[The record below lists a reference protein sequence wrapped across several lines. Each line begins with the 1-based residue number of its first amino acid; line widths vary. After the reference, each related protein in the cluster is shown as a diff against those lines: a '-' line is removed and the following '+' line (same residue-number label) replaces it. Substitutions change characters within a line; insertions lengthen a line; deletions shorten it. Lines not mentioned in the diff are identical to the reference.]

1 MTPFGALQ
9 SRPDPVSVLV
19 CESGRR
25 WCDAARRFVG
35 PFQHATRSAPRI
47 RQVAMDQPIFVVQPA
62 ELSKVRAML
71 AGHKAIVILWEIS
84 HQNAPS
90 VALTIAQIGVGRPDV
105 LQLAAIGDAPSRQS
119 NDLSLRILELGVS
132 ALVRSPEEFA
142 SIARMIRRRFS
153 AQHP

>member
-1 MTPFGALQ
+1 MTRFSSHGSTRA
-9 SRPDPVSVLV
+9 PVSVLV

-35 PFQHATRSAPRI
+35 PFQHATESAPNNRLARI
-47 RQVAMDQPIFVVQPA
+47 DQPIFAVQPA
-62 ELSKVRAML
+62 ELSKVRAIL
-71 AGHKAIVILWEIS
+71 AGHKASVILWEIS
-84 HQNAPS
+84 YQNAPA

-132 ALVRSPEEFA
+132 ALVRSPEELS

-153 AQHP
+153 ARQQ